1 MKGSGISNKVQTI
14 PNELQIEMND
24 EDANDLNFIVQNT
37 PKHARLTGTV
47 VVKDEYAKDLSVV
60 LSRASNPT
68 AAIKR
73 TSVSM
78 SKYFEFSKISAGNY
92 VVRVESKTLSSKHF
106 LFKTD
111 SVKVTIPS
119 KVKVPSIH
127 TKLSFDVSTISIDE
141 EVDSGIFFHLVI
153 WRFSCISLCKYRLGI
168 STVFTI
174 VKITSTVSNHW
185 IIYCKTFAK

>member
-73 TSVSM
+73 TILSM
-78 SKYFEFSKISAGNY
+78 SKYLNSKKY
-92 VVRVESKTLSSKHF
+92 Q
-106 LFKTD
+106 
-111 SVKVTIPS
+111 
-119 KVKVPSIH
+119 
-127 TKLSFDVSTISIDE
+127 
-141 EVDSGIFFHLVI
+141 LV
-153 WRFSCISLCKYRLGI
+153 FM
-168 STVFTI
+168 
-174 VKITSTVSNHW
+174 
-185 IIYCKTFAK
+185 